1 MIRLTNKIKIVGLLF
16 IAATTVL
23 FSCNKDVQQFAEP
36 TIPPPSTGKALGET
50 IAATATDSLYYKL
63 IVKAGLVATINNKD
77 ATYTMFVPD
86 NNAMKIFINAISGGL
101 VPLAA
106 PDAVFS
112 RFIAANIPAA
122 SAVGIV
128 SYNIGAQS
136 LLSVKI
142 PATFPN
148 FQYPTILNPA
158 PTLSA
163 LLRLTTFPSTRNG
176 AWLNNS
182 PLTAVDLVTANGVI
196 HHTAFVTT
204 PPQRYLWSRIST
216 DTALTYLKAAINRA
230 DSGTAAPG
238 TLQGALL
245 NIGANL
251 TVFAPTDAAFKTLL
265 RGAIYKALLP
275 LVIQQL
281 TAAYIAGGMMPA
293 DAAAKAAA
301 DAPPIAIGQATALA
315 SSPAVFSN
323 PALFNALSAQTVK
336 GIVVYHIFGNRAF
349 TNNFPVTT
357 TYYPT
362 LLNGGIPTHP
372 GVGLTAVF
380 GVPFITAATIK
391 GVGNATASNIIINA
405 SPLIP
410 DPSGTSDQ
418 HYLNGVLHK
427 IDQVLLPQ

>member
-1 MIRLTNKIKIVGLLF
+1 MKYKSKRIKIDVLLV
-16 IAATTVL
+16 ASMMVML
-23 FSCNKDVQQFAEP
+23 FSCNKEVEQFTETP
-36 TIPPPSTGKALGET
+36 TETPSGKTLGET

-63 IVKAGLVATINNKD
+63 IVKAGLVATINNKA

-112 RFIAANIPAA
+112 GFIAANIPAV

-136 LLSVKI
+136 LLSAKI

-148 FQYPTILNPA
+148 FQYPTVLNPA
-158 PTLSA
+158 PAVSA

-176 AWLNNS
+176 AWLNNG

-275 LVIQQL
+275 LVIKQL
-281 TAAYIAGGMMPA
+281 TAAYIAGGMMAA
-293 DAAAKAAA
+293 DAAAKAAT

-323 PALFNALSAQTVK
+323 PALFSALSAQTVK
-336 GIVVYHIFGNRAF
+336 GIVVYHVFGNRAF

-372 GVGLTAVF
+372 GVGLTATF
-380 GVPFITAATIK
+380 GVPFVTSATIK